1 MIAPHIAAWALHKS
15 KQNKSNDNEL
25 RVDAGD
31 ATDIPNRVRK
41 PRKKKYERVLETK
54 GGGGYVPPPQPSP
67 MEQAQAREWEAAQE
81 FDREERRA
89 QADRE
94 RIANEKAASDAAWQ
108 SGRGTAYNAALGA
121 GTNRLRGMG
130 IESGDPYGVYNEFT
144 GRLNSAN
151 ASL

>member
-1 MIAPHIAAWALHKS
+1 MIAPHIAKWALQRD
-15 KQNKSNDNEL
+15 KQPSEL
-25 RVDAGD
+25 RVDAGN
-31 ATDIPNRVRK
+31 AGDIPNNA
-41 PRKKKYERVLETK
+41 RKKRKVKERVLETK

-108 SGRGTAYNAALGA
+108 SGRGTAYNAA
-121 GTNRLRGMG
+121 
-130 IESGDPYGVYNEFT
+130 
-144 GRLNSAN
+144 
-151 ASL
+151 